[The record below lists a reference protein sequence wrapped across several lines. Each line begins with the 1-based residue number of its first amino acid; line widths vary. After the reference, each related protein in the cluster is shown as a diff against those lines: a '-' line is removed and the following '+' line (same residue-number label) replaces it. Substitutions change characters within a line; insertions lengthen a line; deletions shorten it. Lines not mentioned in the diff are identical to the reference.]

1 MMTTTNHWRY
11 GSPRAILLAAAVGL
25 AGQVSAIDLAHAQQ
39 RSAAVSAGSQP
50 QLLGQFG
57 DWGAYTANPGGRK
70 VCFAL
75 AKPASGKTDP
85 PNRPRDPAYVFI
97 SSRPADNVQNE
108 VSVMFGYAFKPNAEA
123 SLEIGGSNFSLYT
136 QSDGGWVKNAAEE
149 PRLVDA
155 MRKAGNMTVK
165 GVSSRG
171 TATTDVYSLKGLAQ
185 ALERISQECR

>member
-1 MMTTTNHWRY
+1 M
-11 GSPRAILLAAAVGL
+11 
-25 AGQVSAIDLAHAQQ
+25 
-39 RSAAVSAGSQP
+39 
-50 QLLGQFG
+50 
-57 DWGAYTANPGGRK
+57 
-70 VCFAL
+70 
-75 AKPASGKTDP
+75 
-85 PNRPRDPAYVFI
+85 FI

>member
-11 GSPRAILLAAAVGL
+11 GSPWAILLAAAVGL

-75 AKPASGKTDP
+75 AKPASAKTDP
-85 PNRPRDPAYVFI
+85 PGRSRDPSYVFI

-108 VSVMFGYAFKPNAEA
+108 VSVMFGYPFKPNAEA

-149 PRLVDA
+149 PRLVEA

-185 ALERISQECR
+185 ALERVSQECR